1 VQVAIRSDALHA
13 SLLKMGPSPL
23 ENSGFLVGPRLPE
36 NRVNPRALAMTNGPS
51 AWRSAH
57 HTRARARARE
67 IIEEFRAATITQSFL
82 AGLEIANRRITSLP
96 QDDLDSLQHQIM
108 NLRALIK
115 GNLAQ
120 RFVDRC
126 WKV

>member
-1 VQVAIRSDALHA
+1 MDFSQGIGSVQRACADRRPAHMSETWPKASVRCVAVTRPESGPDRAPGALH
-13 SLLKMGPSPL
+13 
-23 ENSGFLVGPRLPE
+23 
-36 NRVNPRALAMTNGPS
+36 T
-51 AWRSAH
+51 
-57 HTRARARARE
+57 RARE

-82 AGLEIANRRITSLP
+82 AGLEIANRRITPLP

>member
-1 VQVAIRSDALHA
+1 MRPVVLAVAMVLTERLALCTHA
-13 SLLKMGPSPL
+13 
-23 ENSGFLVGPRLPE
+23 
-36 NRVNPRALAMTNGPS
+36 
-51 AWRSAH
+51 
-57 HTRARARARE
+57 RARARARE

-82 AGLEIANRRITSLP
+82 AGLEIANSRITPLP

>member
-1 VQVAIRSDALHA
+1 MPKAYAVVTYRSISDERLALC
-13 SLLKMGPSPL
+13 
-23 ENSGFLVGPRLPE
+23 
-36 NRVNPRALAMTNGPS
+36 T
-51 AWRSAH
+51 

-96 QDDLDSLQHQIM
+96 QNDLDSLQHQIM

-115 GNLAQ
+115 GNFAQ